1 MAELIGKNFTP
12 PDVQAKVNGKAKYAE
27 DFRVEGMVYCRLLLS
42 PVPNARILNM
52 DTSEAKNTP
61 GVLGILTAD
70 DVPEQPGPGNPILTN
85 RPHYVGDPILAVA
98 AVDDKTAID
107 AIEKIKIDFEPLPYT
122 LDPLESLYPGGPD
135 AREDGNIRGNR
146 EVPSKKIKWTAQDFA
161 TAGENKCP
169 TGEAANEWSYGNVD
183 EGFNKAKLTLD
194 ESFVTANNPHHSM
207 EPRSAMAYWENGKC
221 YLHGS
226 TQSQTFVVP
235 GMARYIGIEPEDLVF
250 IAEYCG
256 GGFGS
261 KAGAYPTLSIPAHM
275 SKKINRPVM
284 MRISRTEE
292 YFLGSAR
299 AGFQGRIKIGF
310 QSNGRISALDL
321 YVVQENGAYAGFGDY
336 RSAGGA
342 ASMVY
347 TPQAMRFRGTPVYTN
362 TPMRGAQR
370 GPGQNQIAC
379 AIEPLIDKAAEQLG
393 IDRLA
398 IRRINAPDSK
408 SKVGGNQGPVTSA
421 YMKEALAKGARA
433 FNWQAKKR
441 RSRQRN
447 GSKVIGVGIGQAFH
461 PAGSSGFDGL
471 VRITPNGKLHIHT
484 GVGNLGTFSHSATS
498 RAAAEV
504 LKYNW
509 DNCIVER
516 GDSRKGLPWNL
527 LQAGSNT
534 SFTMTRTNYV
544 AAMDAKRKLQEI
556 AAKDLG
562 GTADEYDIANE
573 TVYHKRNRSLSL
585 TFAQAAQ
592 RAIELGGEYA
602 GYEMPEDINKMTKS
616 AVVSLAGS
624 GLIGVAK
631 DNLEKTGTVPALAT
645 GFIEIELD
653 VETGKYEILDYI
665 GVADCGTVL
674 HPQGLETQ
682 IKGGAVMGFGLAT
695 MERYSYDP
703 QLGLPA
709 NTALYQCKPPSYLDV
724 PVEMKTDAVDKADPQ
739 NPIGS
744 RGIGEP
750 LEGCAASALL
760 CAISDALGG
769 HYFNR
774 TPVTPDQILN
784 AASGRPQ
791 SHKPMQV
798 NMV

>member
-1 MAELIGKNFTP
+1 
-12 PDVQAKVNGKAKYAE
+12 
-27 DFRVEGMVYCRLLLS
+27 
-42 PVPNARILNM
+42 
-52 DTSEAKNTP
+52 
-61 GVLGILTAD
+61 
-70 DVPEQPGPGNPILTN
+70 
-85 RPHYVGDPILAVA
+85 
-98 AVDDKTAID
+98 
-107 AIEKIKIDFEPLPYT
+107 
-122 LDPLESLYPGGPD
+122 
-135 AREDGNIRGNR
+135 
-146 EVPSKKIKWTAQDFA
+146 
-161 TAGENKCP
+161 
-169 TGEAANEWSYGNVD
+169 
-183 EGFNKAKLTLD
+183 
-194 ESFVTANNPHHSM
+194 
-207 EPRSAMAYWENGKC
+207 
-221 YLHGS
+221 
-226 TQSQTFVVP
+226 
-235 GMARYIGIEPEDLVF
+235 
-250 IAEYCG
+250 
-256 GGFGS
+256 
-261 KAGAYPTLSIPAHM
+261 
-275 SKKINRPVM
+275 M

-471 VRITPNGKLHIHT
+471 VRITPDGKLHIHT

-573 TVYHKRNRSLSL
+573 TVYHKRNRSQSL

-602 GYEMPEDINKMTKS
+602 GYEMPEDLNKMTKS

>member
-1 MAELIGKNFTP
+1 
-12 PDVQAKVNGKAKYAE
+12 
-27 DFRVEGMVYCRLLLS
+27 
-42 PVPNARILNM
+42 M
-52 DTSEAKNTP
+52 D
-61 GVLGILTAD
+61 
-70 DVPEQPGPGNPILTN
+70 
-85 RPHYVGDPILAVA
+85 
-98 AVDDKTAID
+98 
-107 AIEKIKIDFEPLPYT
+107 
-122 LDPLESLYPGGPD
+122 
-135 AREDGNIRGNR
+135 
-146 EVPSKKIKWTAQDFA
+146 
-161 TAGENKCP
+161 AGENKCP
-169 TGEAANEWSYGNVD
+169 TGEAASEWSYGD
-183 EGFNKAKLTLD
+183 LDSGFNKAKLTLD

-207 EPRSAMAYWENGKC
+207 ETRSAMAYWENGKC
-221 YLHGS
+221 HVHGS
-226 TQSQTFVVP
+226 TQSHTFVVP
-235 GMARYIGIEPEDLVF
+235 GLARYIGIEPEDVVY

-261 KAGAYPTLSIPAHM
+261 KAGAYPVLSIPAHM

-284 MRISRTEE
+284 MRISRAEE

-299 AGFQGRIKIGF
+299 SGFQGRIKIGF

-321 YVVQENGAYAGFGDY
+321 YVVQENGAYSGFGDY
-336 RSAGGA
+336 QAASGA

-347 TPQAMRFRGTPVYTN
+347 TPGAMRFRGIPVYTN
-362 TPMRGAQR
+362 TPIRGAQR

-379 AIEPLIDKAAEQLG
+379 AIEPLIDKAAAQLG
-393 IDRLA
+393 IDPLA
-398 IRRINAPDSK
+398 IRRINAPHSK
-408 SKVGGNQGPVTSA
+408 SKVGGRQGPVTSA
-421 YMKEALAKGARA
+421 YMKEALDKGARA
-433 FNWQAKKR
+433 FNWQAKKH
-441 RSRQRN
+441 RSGQRN
-447 GSKVIGVGIGQAFH
+447 GAKVIGVGVGQAFH
-461 PAGSSGFDGL
+461 PAGGNGFDGL
-471 VRITPNGKLHIHT
+471 VRITPDGKLHIHT

-498 RAAAEV
+498 RAAAEI

-516 GDSRKGLPWNL
+516 GDSRRHLPWNL

-556 AAKDLG
+556 AARDLG
-562 GTADEYDIANE
+562 GKADDYDIADE
-573 TVYHKRNRSLSL
+573 KVYNKRNRSRSM
-585 TFAQAAQ
+585 TYAQGAA

-602 GYEMPEDINKMTKS
+602 GHVVPEDLNKMTKNS
-616 AVVSLAGS
+616 VAGLAGS

-631 DNLEKTGTVPALAT
+631 DNMEKNGTVPALAA

-653 VETGKYEILDYI
+653 VETGKYEILDYL

-674 HPQGLETQ
+674 HPKGLETQ
-682 IKGGAVMGFGLAT
+682 IKGGAIMGFGLAT

-703 QLGLPA
+703 QIGLPA
-709 NTALYQCKPPSYLDV
+709 NTALYQCKPPSYLDM
-724 PVEMKTDAVDKADPQ
+724 PVEMKTDAVNKADPQ
-739 NPIGS
+739 NPIGA